1 VNIRFVAF
9 GIVLAP
15 LLLAA
20 CAQKP
25 KVDLATA
32 VQVAKESAALRKQ
45 MFADCMDD
53 VRTTRL
59 ERQEK
64 IVRLVGV
71 PRDKFA
77 TTFCNR
83 FIAGYVAGQYT
94 EADMVIVRRGGFPP
108 SVVLALAGR

>member
-1 VNIRFVAF
+1 MNIRFVAF

-15 LLLAA
+15 ILLSA
-20 CAQKP
+20 CAQKAEP
-25 KVDLATA
+25 DLATV
-32 VQVAKESAALRKQ
+32 VQVTRESATLRKK

-53 VRTTRL
+53 VRETRL

-77 TTFCNR
+77 VTFCNR

-94 EADMVIVRRGGFPP
+94 EADMAIVRRGGFPP